1 MKKNF
6 RTVALIMAMIYVLSG
21 IPCYGA
27 EASSGESVLLENNF
41 YCVETGEM
49 RITTSGAVTRER
61 IDEEHGT
68 SLKLEAKSNGRAGFI
83 TKNAWEPGRYCL
95 SFDWY
100 IGNYDNENQ
109 FRIVGDAN
117 SEYITDSSNALPLMR
132 WRSDKRRPLIINSNW
147 TQMMTTY
154 EEYEINKW
162 YDIKVIID
170 TKDWEMELII
180 DGESLGEYPLYG
192 DIKGVKGFMII
203 QEVKGTSDG
212 GSYIDNVKLVREAE
226 DECNY
231 LKPIKVTIDVPEGT
245 VGNNFYADKMPE
257 FDITYKNRIPYKK
270 TLDVKYNVTASDGV
284 NVYNGTAKIE
294 AEPYEEIKEKLRIDS
309 EYFGVM
315 TLDVTYTDE
324 KGAEYSC
331 GTRYTLSNHS
341 CDMPNNKRVGV
352 SVHIDKKR
360 GEADKMVALM
370 KNAGIGNMRGSDVA
384 WGTIEAQKGVYA
396 IPEDVDKL
404 LDLLTEND
412 IDYLYLFGGSNPLYT
427 KLENGTVTVAAT
439 PEAYTALTKYLT
451 ELMKMAEGRIKFV
464 EVTNEYHSSSM
475 VPVYNTRAD
484 VHANILR
491 AAYKGV
497 KAGDPNVQIVGIDE
511 DSWGMYQTGMIP
523 KYLEE
528 MKGEKIFDYVS
539 LHPYPAD
546 YGAFEDGEGLKFV
559 RDVQDSLEEH
569 KQDRN
574 VPMMFTELGWADY
587 VVESDEAKAAYTVR
601 AHAYCQAE
609 GIAERIHNYT
619 LVDYAHYYESQ
630 PDQATFGLCETYLD
644 GGIDVPYLGKEV
656 YVAMA
661 YWNGLMA
668 ENEFVGKIDG
678 LNNLE
683 KDFGYL
689 FKDRRGR
696 DVVMLG
702 MVNDGSENIG
712 INLGAE
718 KAIIADAY
726 GNEREIHSTDG
737 IFTVNFEKNEIVYL
751 IGDFNELSEI
761 KLTEPQFKISEDKI
775 KIPINGKLDLS
786 ITAPQNFNGNINIE
800 TNGYIKE
807 AVGGE
812 IVQGAG
818 VVDLY
823 ANPDETDGRMIM
835 SVMKDGKAYY
845 IRNLDVEYTSSGVV
859 EMYRLENVDG
869 DPVKWDAVLDVRNIR
884 RDMSITGNIS
894 INPETAPRQLPVIA
908 PGEVRRIRIP
918 IAEPDDVRN
927 VGKFTGIMNFSTGA
941 NCEFVQSVDTI
952 FAPYTKNPPKVDG
965 NPDEWSHG
973 PATMRADT
981 KDQMKMLM
989 TGETWKGTDDLS
1001 MLIDMRYDLEN
1012 VYVMFE
1018 ITDDVFYQ
1026 PYQMTEYWR
1035 GDSVQ
1040 LAFGFDINS
1049 MNGTCFNVA
1058 LDPDGNT
1065 YSYRTAQEDN
1075 MGGFQG
1081 AGAKGQYTDGQQAVK
1096 RIGNKTYYEMSIP
1109 WHKMSAGPV
1118 KVEKGDEFYFSA
1130 IINDND
1136 GTGRKGYME
1145 YASGVGSGGVR
1156 ISSFYKLYL
1165 GK

>member
-6 RTVALIMAMIYVLSG
+6 RMVALIMAMIYVLAG

-27 EASSGESVLLENNF
+27 EASAESAVLLENNF
-41 YCVETGEM
+41 DGVETGEM
-49 RITTSGAVTRER
+49 RITTAGAVTREKL
-61 IDEEHGT
+61 DEEHGT

-109 FRIVGDAN
+109 FRIVSDAN

-132 WRSDKRRPLIINSNW
+132 WRSDKRRPLVINSNW
-147 TQMMTTY
+147 TQMITTY

-170 TKDWEMELII
+170 TKDREMELII
-180 DGESLGEYPLYG
+180 DGESLGEHPLYS
-192 DIKGVKGFMII
+192 DAKGVKGFMII
-203 QEVKGTSDG
+203 QEVKGTSDS

-231 LKPIKVTIDVPEGT
+231 LKPVKVTIDAPDGT

-257 FDITYKNRIPYKK
+257 FDITYKNRMPYKK
-270 TLDVKYNVTASDGV
+270 TLDVKYSVTASDGV
-284 NVYNGTAKIE
+284 KVYDGTAKIE
-294 AEPYEEIKEKLRIDS
+294 AGPYEEVKEKLKIDS

-315 TLDVTYTDE
+315 TLDITYTDE
-324 KGAEYSC
+324 KGAEYSY
-331 GTRYTLSNHS
+331 GTRYSLSNHTS
-341 CDMPNNKRVGV
+341 DMPNNKRVGTN
-352 SVHIDKKR
+352 VHIERNR
-360 GEADKMVALM
+360 GEAEKLVAIT
-370 KNAGIGNMRGSDVA
+370 KNAGIGNMRGA
-384 WGTIEAQKGVYA
+384 ETGWTHIEKQKGVYS
-396 IPEDVDKL
+396 IPENVDNL
-404 LDLLTEND
+404 LNMLADND
-412 IDYLYLFGGSNPLYT
+412 IDYLFLLGCSNPLYT
-427 KLENGTVTVAAT
+427 TLSDGTVTVASTREGYDAMT
-439 PEAYTALTKYLT
+439 RYLT
-451 ELMKMAEGRIKFV
+451 ELMKLSKGRIKYV
-464 EVTNEYHSSSM
+464 EVTNEYHSSAM
-475 VPVYNTRAD
+475 VPVFNTRAD
-484 VHANILR
+484 VHADLLR

-497 KAGDPNVQIVGIDE
+497 KAGDPNVIVVGIDE
-511 DSWGMYQTGMIP
+511 DRWGMYQTGMIP

-539 LHPYPAD
+539 LHPYPSD
-546 YGAFEDGEGLKFV
+546 YGAFEDGEGLQFV
-559 RDVQDSLEEH
+559 RDVQASLEEH
-569 KQDRN
+569 KQDKN
-574 VPMMFTELGWADY
+574 VPIIFTELGWADS

-609 GIAERIHNYT
+609 NIAQLIHNYN
-619 LVDYAHYYESQ
+619 LVDYPSFYESQ
-630 PDQATFGLCETYLD
+630 PDQATFGICEGYLD

-656 YVAMA
+656 YVAIA

-668 ENEFVGKIDG
+668 ENEYIGKIEG

-689 FKDRRGR
+689 FRDRLGR

-702 MVNDGSENIG
+702 MVNEGSRNIG

-718 KAIIADAY
+718 KAIISDAY
-726 GNEREIHSTDG
+726 GNEREIHSVDG
-737 IFTVNFEKNEIVYL
+737 AFTVNFDKNEIVYL
-751 IGDFNELSEI
+751 IGDFAELSDI
-761 KLTEPQFKISEDKI
+761 KVTEPLFGLSEDKI
-775 KIPINGKLDLS
+775 KLPVNGKLDLS
-786 ITAPQNFNGNINIE
+786 VTAPEGFSGKIELE

-807 AVGGE
+807 TTGGE
-812 IVQGAG
+812 ISNGAG
-818 VVDLY
+818 TISLY
-823 ANPDETDGRMIM
+823 ANPDETDGRMKL
-835 SVMKDGKAYY
+835 SVVSDGKVYCM
-845 IRNLDVEYTSSGVV
+845 RNIDTEYTPSGIV

-927 VGKFTGIMNFSTGA
+927 VGKFTGIMNFSTGD

-952 FAPYTKNPPKVDG
+952 FAPYTKNPPKIDG

-973 PATMRADT
+973 PATMYADT
-981 KDQMKMLM
+981 KEQMKMLM
-989 TGETWKGTDDLS
+989 TTETWKGTDDLS
-1001 MLIDMRYDLEN
+1001 MMIDMCYDLEN

-1018 ITDDVFYQ
+1018 ITDDVYYQ
-1026 PYQMTEYWR
+1026 PYGMTEYWR

-1049 MNGTCFNVA
+1049 MNGTCFNIA

-1081 AGAKGQYTDGQQAVK
+1081 AGAKGQYTDGQQVVK
-1096 RIGNKTYYEMSIP
+1096 RMGNKTYYEVSVP
-1109 WHKMSAGPV
+1109 WHKISAGPIT
-1118 KVEKGDEFYFSA
+1118 VEKGDEFYFSA
-1130 IINDND
+1130 LVNDND

-1156 ISSFYKLYL
+1156 IPSFYKLYL